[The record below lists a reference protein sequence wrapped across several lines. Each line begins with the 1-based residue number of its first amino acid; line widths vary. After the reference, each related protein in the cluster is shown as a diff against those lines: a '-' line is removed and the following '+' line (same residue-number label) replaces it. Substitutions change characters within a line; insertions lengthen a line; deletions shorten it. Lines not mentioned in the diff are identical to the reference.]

1 MNIKQEVLNRKED
14 IIRDLGQLVSY
25 PSVYAEDEEG
35 SPFGKANREV
45 LEKALEIAESY
56 GFKTAN
62 LDNYCGYVEMGQG
75 EEVIGIVAHLD
86 VVPVSESWATD
97 PFTMTRIGDT
107 FYGRGTT
114 DDKGAA
120 VCALNAMRILKDN
133 GVTMNK
139 RIRLILGCNEESGS
153 RCIRHYVEKEGPVSC
168 GFTPD
173 GYFPLV
179 YGEKGMVGG
188 VFKGKSEHITGISGG
203 IVSNAVAA
211 RCRFEIRGE
220 IDEKKLDDYFRKS
233 KVEYEFRDNV
243 LTVIG
248 RAAHA
253 STPELGINAI
263 SHGFEALYQ
272 AGINDELVDAYHNLI
287 GLGYNGEKLGIGFED
302 EYGKLTFN
310 IGLASIKDG
319 EIVCTID
326 IRFPVTMKK
335 EEIIEPMKAN
345 GGKWIEVFRGS
356 DSLFFPLDHPMIGA
370 MLSAYYK
377 VKGSDEEKPMTIGGG
392 TYAKAMPNIV
402 AFGCEY
408 MDVDSHIHDDNEF
421 VTLDSLLFQSEVYA
435 EALLNLLEI

>member
-1 MNIKQEVLNRKED
+1 L
-14 IIRDLGQLVSY
+14 
-25 PSVYAEDEEG
+25 A
-35 SPFGKANREV
+35 
-45 LEKALEIAESY
+45 KALEIAEGY

-62 LDNYCGYVEMGQG
+62 LDNYCGYAEMGQG
-75 EEVIGIVAHLD
+75 DEIIGIVAHLD
-86 VVPVSESWATD
+86 VVPVSDTWATN
-97 PFTMTRIGDT
+97 PFEMTRIDDR

-120 VCALNAMRILKDN
+120 ICGLTAMRILKDN
-133 GVTMNK
+133 GVQMNK

-179 YGEKGMVGG
+179 YGEKGMVAGL
-188 VFKGKSEHITGISGG
+188 FKGKSEHIKNINGG

-211 RCRFEIRGE
+211 KCRFEIEGS
-220 IDEKKLDDYFRKS
+220 IDEAKLDEYFRENGI
-233 KVEYEFRDNV
+233 EYEFKDGVLNV
-243 LTVIG
+243 TG

-263 SHGFEALYQ
+263 SHGFEALYK

-287 GLGYNGEKLGIGFED
+287 GTGYNGEKLGIGFED
-302 EYGKLTFN
+302 EFGKLTFN
-310 IGLASIKDG
+310 IGVAAVKDG
-319 EIVCTID
+319 EVCCTID
-326 IRFPVTMKK
+326 IRFPVTLKK
-335 EEIIEPMKAN
+335 EQIMDPMKEN
-345 GGKWIEVFRGS
+345 GGKWIEIYRGS
-356 DSLFFPLDHPMIGA
+356 DSLFFPLEHPMIDA

-408 MDVDSHIHDDNEF
+408 MDVDCHIHDDNEF
-421 VTLDSLLFQSEVYA
+421 VTRDSLLFQSEVYA
-435 EALLNLLEI
+435 EALLNLLKI